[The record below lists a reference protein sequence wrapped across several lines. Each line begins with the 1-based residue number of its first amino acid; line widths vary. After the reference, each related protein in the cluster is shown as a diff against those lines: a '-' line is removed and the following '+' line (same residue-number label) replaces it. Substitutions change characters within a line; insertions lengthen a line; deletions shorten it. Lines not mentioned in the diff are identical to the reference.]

1 MGATRNDPKRGA
13 AITAGGLFIAAT
25 VANVVG
31 TSLSR
36 SLLDQ
41 TNYLGQVTA
50 NADRVTA
57 GALLELVAAA
67 ASAGIAVA
75 LYPVLKAWGPGLAL
89 GSVVF
94 RTIEAVMYVLAAVGL
109 LSVVALSRGYPQ
121 AAPVDRA
128 LVQASADAALNLR
141 QQAGLVSVFVFTL
154 GGLMYYVLFYRSRLI
169 PRWLSGWGIL
179 AIALLLAVWLVALF
193 THNPM
198 TTYTVLALPLA
209 VQEIVLALWLIVK
222 GFASAPSD
230 SGPQPHQPGIPLRT
244 AAEPMTGGAVAPRP
258 PVRITESGSRS

>member
-1 MGATRNDPKRGA
+1 MGATRTGPKRVA
-13 AITAGGLFIAAT
+13 AVTAGGLFIAAT
-25 VANVVG
+25 VANLVG

-36 SLLDQ
+36 SLLEQ
-41 TNYLGQVTA
+41 TNYLGQVAA

-75 LYPVLKAWGPGLAL
+75 LYPVLKTWGPGLAL

-94 RTIEAVMYVLAAVGL
+94 RTIEAVMYVLAVVGL

-121 AAPVDRA
+121 AGPADRA

-141 QQAGLVSVFVFTL
+141 QQAGLVSVFAFTL
-154 GGLMYYVLFYRSRLI
+154 GGLMYYVLFWRSRLI

-179 AIALLLAVWLVALF
+179 AIALLFAVWLVALF
-193 THNPM
+193 SHNPM
-198 TTYTVLALPLA
+198 TTYAVLAVPLG
-209 VQEIVLALWLIVK
+209 VQEIVLA
-222 GFASAPSD
+222 
-230 SGPQPHQPGIPLRT
+230 SG
-244 AAEPMTGGAVAPRP
+244 
-258 PVRITESGSRS
+258 